1 MAPYRGCHQPVRCVL
16 ARWSRPSPPCRCVQG
31 GPVRLQGIV
40 RCHGE
45 IAWRIQCNKWFTY
58 KKCGSLSCCPADGK
72 MLFFWN
78 MVSRLDVSRL
88 DVSDVNNSWV
98 ALNFTPNYQHVFYLQ
113 YDMPPKSMST
123 AEYET
128 ETNWRLF
135 WGRKVG
141 PYHFYHSVEDFTFEI
156 PDVFAR
162 NLQQLL
168 RAMTSSSGYAQSQL
182 VMQLKFVVFLG
193 VTVLSSHSVPCMLL
207 TIFHPSLLAELIM
220 EKSDRGSYYKL

>member
-1 MAPYRGCHQPVRCVL
+1 
-16 ARWSRPSPPCRCVQG
+16 
-31 GPVRLQGIV
+31 
-40 RCHGE
+40 
-45 IAWRIQCNKWFTY
+45 
-58 KKCGSLSCCPADGK
+58 
-72 MLFFWN
+72 
-78 MVSRLDVSRL
+78 
-88 DVSDVNNSWV
+88 
-98 ALNFTPNYQHVFYLQ
+98 
-113 YDMPPKSMST
+113 
-123 AEYET
+123 
-128 ETNWRLF
+128 
-135 WGRKVG
+135 
-141 PYHFYHSVEDFTFEI
+141 VEDFTFEI